1 MAKKLPAIMTVERR
15 RKAAAK
21 KFAEKWLSVEGR
33 ENEDCQRFWMELLQS
48 VYGVANPAD
57 VIRFEF
63 PVDVESKG
71 KGKIDAYLPGTRV
84 VIEQKSSGI
93 DLTAVNRKAGELE
106 LTPYQQA
113 KRYAGGLPYSK
124 AARWIVT
131 CNFREFRIHD
141 LDSDKPSEPVSIVH
155 LDELPGQF
163 HVLDFLVD
171 AQQVRVAREKEVS
184 VEAGRHIS
192 RIYHALLSKCPAPDD
207 TRLLHDLNKFC
218 VRLVFCLYAE
228 DAGLFAH
235 GQFWQYVSQGG
246 TPAEKRQRMLTL
258 FQALNKPASKRDPFN
273 EALKAFPYVNGGLFD
288 DDELFIPMLDD
299 GLCKLLEES
308 SEFDWRE
315 ISPTIFGGLFESTL
329 NPDTRNTGGMYYTSI
344 ENIHKVIDP
353 LFMDALRAEFE
364 KIRSSSDTA
373 TERKRGLLALQDKL
387 AGMSFLD
394 PACGSGNFL
403 TETFICLR
411 RLENQ
416 ILAELQGL
424 ETFKKRS
431 VGHGQRRFGGDFSQ
445 IKVSIHQFYGIEIN
459 DFAVSVAR
467 TALWIADA
475 QMWEEAQ
482 EYSLIDASSFLPL
495 KKQTGIREGNALR
508 MDWLEGVPGRQV
520 DFIIGNPPFVG
531 YSTQT
536 EEQKADIT
544 DVFDNRRGAGA
555 LDFVAAWYLKS
566 VDIMQEHP
574 RTRAALVSTNSITQG
589 EQVAILWPLLKEKGC
604 HIDFAYRTFK
614 WENGATKTAA
624 VHCVIIG
631 FSCGEA
637 PAKKMLVDEEG
648 EVFKVMHINSYLVDG
663 EDVFIEN
670 RTKPLCKVPP
680 MINASKPTGNF
691 FYSAKEYQDICK
703 TEPRALPFLRRTMGG
718 KEFIRGI
725 ERWCLWLVDAPLN
738 EARKIPLIAKRLQ
751 EIKEERLKSP
761 KAFTR
766 QSAETPYLFQQLRQ
780 PKTNYVVVPQISS
793 VNREY
798 IPLGFL
804 TPDVICTDIIRYV
817 PDATLYH
824 FGVMTSKMHMA
835 WTRTVAGRLKSDYR
849 YSNKVVYNNFP
860 WPSPTAAQKQE
871 IAKCAQ
877 AVLDARAMRP
887 GYSLADL
894 YDPLTMPAE
903 LRKAHKALDAAVD
916 KAYGRKFKDDA
927 ARVAHLFTL
936 YKKLAK

>member
-141 LDSDKPSEPVSIVH
+141 LDSDKPSEPVCIVQ
-155 LDELPGQF
+155 LAELPGQF

-235 GQFWQYVSQGG
+235 GQFWQYVSKGV
-246 TPAEKRQRMLTL
+246 TPEEKRQRMLSL
-258 FQALNKPASKRDPFN
+258 FKTLNKPMSKRDPFN

-288 DDELFIPMLDD
+288 DDELFIPMLDE

-308 SEFDWRE
+308 SGFNWKD

-329 NPDTRNTGGMYYTSI
+329 NPETRRSGGMHYTSI

-353 LFMDALRAEFE
+353 LFLNDLRTEFTTI
-364 KIRSSSDTA
+364 KQSDKGAMT
-373 TERKRGLLALQDKL
+373 RKRQLMELQDKL
-387 AGMSFLD
+387 AGLVFLD

-403 TETFICLR
+403 TESYLSLR
-411 RLENQ
+411 RLEND
-416 ILAELQGL
+416 ILREMTSLEKDKNQLQML
-424 ETFKKRS
+424 LT
-431 VGHGQRRFGGDFSQ
+431 
-445 IKVSIHQFYGIEIN
+445 KVDIHQFFGIEIN
-459 DFAVSVAR
+459 DFAVSVAK

-475 QMWEEAQ
+475 QMWEETQ
-482 EYSLIDASSFLPL
+482 EILHNPTAFLPL
-495 KKQTGIREGNALR
+495 KQYEGIREANALR
-508 MDWLEGVPGRQV
+508 VDWLEHVPGRHV
-520 DFIIGNPPFVG
+520 DYIIGNPPFVG
-531 YSTQT
+531 YTYLT
-536 EEQKADIT
+536 AEQKDGVASVWKT
-544 DVFDNRRGAGA
+544 GNYGF
-555 LDFVAAWYLKS
+555 LDFVSAWYKKAADLMLGTP
-566 VDIMQEHP
+566 V
-574 RTRAALVSTNSITQG
+574 RAAFVSTNSICQG
-589 EQVAILWPLLKEKGC
+589 QQVAIMWGHLLGEMGM

-614 WENGATKTAA
+614 WANEARDSAA
-624 VHCVIIG
+624 VHCVIVG
-631 FSCGEA
+631 FSHAAADER
-637 PAKKMLVDEEG
+637 KMLVDENG
-648 EVFKVMHINSYLVDG
+648 AVQRVPHINGYLTAAD
-663 EDVFIEN
+663 DVFIDN
-670 RTKPLCKVPP
+670 RSKPLCKVPP

-691 FYSAKEYQDICK
+691 FFSAEEYREICK

-751 EIKEERLKSP
+751 EIRDERLKSP
-761 KAFTR
+761 KAYTR

-780 PKTNYVVVPQISS
+780 PETDYIVVPQVSS
-793 VNREY
+793 ENREY

-804 TPDVICTDIIRYV
+804 SPDVVCTDKIRYV

-824 FGVMTSKMHMA
+824 FGVLTSAMHMA
-835 WTRTVAGRLKSDYR
+835 WMRAVAGRLKSDYS

-860 WPSPTAAQKQE
+860 WPEPTNAQKEQ
-871 IAKCAQ
+871 IAALAQ
-877 AVLDARAMRP
+877 DVLDARAMRP
-887 GYSLADL
+887 NYSLADL

-927 ARVAHLFTL
+927 ARVAHLFEL